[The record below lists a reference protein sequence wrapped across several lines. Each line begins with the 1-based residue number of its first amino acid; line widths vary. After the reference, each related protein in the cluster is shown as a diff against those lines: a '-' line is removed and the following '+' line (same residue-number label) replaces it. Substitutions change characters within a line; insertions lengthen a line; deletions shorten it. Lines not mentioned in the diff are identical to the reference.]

1 MDVSIATIFRPSY
14 VIDLLLFYIH
24 RTSRI
29 VFKNIQFMLFFF
41 FSRLP
46 QTIGS
51 EIIHYLPNFN
61 SIILVSL
68 SLYCSFSFSFFL
80 LFFLLFLL
88 SLHLSQTHT
97 HTHTSFSFI
106 LSHWASLL
114 VVVLRQFPIYL
125 NYSQCSCSCN
135 MIILVIV
142 KSKINII
149 KTTIEV

>member
-80 LFFLLFLL
+80 LFFLLSFSSL
-88 SLHLSQTHT
+88 STSLKHTHT
-97 HTHTSFSFI
+97 HTHLLLFHTQSLGLPLGGSTQAVSYLFKLFSM
-106 LSHWASLL
+106 LL
-114 VVVLRQFPIYL
+114 F
-125 NYSQCSCSCN
+125 
-135 MIILVIV
+135 M
-142 KSKINII
+142 
-149 KTTIEV
+149 

>member
-68 SLYCSFSFSFFL
+68 SLYCSFSFSFCD
-80 LFFLLFLL
+80 LFPLEVFSVLSPIPIL
-88 SLHLSQTHT
+88 SLPLSWACV
-97 HTHTSFSFI
+97 
-106 LSHWASLL
+106 LSLSPLSPPSLSL
-114 VVVLRQFPIYL
+114 SSTLSSMSAVCVY
-125 NYSQCSCSCN
+125 
-135 MIILVIV
+135 
-142 KSKINII
+142 
-149 KTTIEV
+149 